1 MLLSSSITSRLVL
14 FLYKNNTLIRQN
26 KKGGLHMS
34 YMYSVSNDMLFV
46 IIGKHIVIRIPSF
59 MLKYARSVFYIDS
72 IQHLK

>member
-1 MLLSSSITSRLVL
+1 
-14 FLYKNNTLIRQN
+14 
-26 KKGGLHMS
+26 MS

-46 IIGKHIVIRIPSF
+46 IIGKRIVINVPSF